1 MKKYETAKIELISFE
16 TNEDIL
22 TTSNT
27 GFFIDENGAIDGELD
42 YVNEV
47 LR

>member
-1 MKKYETAKIELISFE
+1 MKKYENAKIEFVSLSVK
-16 TNEDIL
+16 EDIL

-42 YVNEV
+42 YAK
-47 LR
+47 